1 MGGGDDHEPYIGPT
15 TDESMS
21 DVDSDE
27 DEPRPTAL
35 DDHQSEPDSE
45 ETEQSQT
52 ESDTGSDDER
62 SAGGGGGAGAVSVPS
77 SEGETTEPEEAENDD
92 TDDSDDAEEQSTP
105 ESDPSEETSPEQQ
118 KKESDET
125 EDEEDTDRQQEVQ
138 IVVHSDAWDDVGFGL
153 YPIRYQLKE
162 KYGDKVSITDAV
174 AAVREFHQPQRMA
187 QNWQDNVSRH
197 EMPIDSSIWK
207 SDPPE
212 STELSNRVFKAA
224 REQSRTLSKKFIRR
238 LRIESIA
245 AGENIEN
252 EEKLME
258 IAREVGLDTR
268 QLHRDWEAVDVS
280 GSRREP
286 TTPKTTIHIDGETVT
301 QTGYLHID
309 DIKMM
314 LDQIGLEESDPQP
327 LVDFVAEYEPVATKE
342 IQQVYDLTEQEAID
356 KLQQH
361 TRIISADFGKSTF
374 WKVP

>member
-1 MGGGDDHEPYIGPT
+1 MGGGDDHEPYIGST
-15 TDESMS
+15 TDESTS
-21 DVDSDE
+21 DVDSEE

-45 ETEQSQT
+45 ETEQSEP
-52 ESDTGSDDER
+52 ESDTDSDEER
-62 SAGGGGGAGAVSVPS
+62 SAGGGGGAGAVSIPS
-77 SEGETTEPEEAENDD
+77 VEDGTTEPEEAENED
-92 TDDSDDAEEQSTP
+92 TDDSDETEEHSTS
-105 ESDPSEETSPEQQ
+105 ESDPSEKTSREQQ
-118 KKESDET
+118 RKESDET
-125 EDEEDTDRQQEVQ
+125 DDEEDTDQQQDVQ

-162 KYGDKVSITDAV
+162 EYGDKVSITDAV
-174 AAVREFHQPQRMA
+174 VAVREFDQPQQMA
-187 QNWQDNVSRH
+187 QNWQDNASRH
-197 EMPIDSSIWK
+197 EMPIDSSIWN

-224 REQSRTLSKKFIRR
+224 REQSRTLAKKFIRR

-245 AGENIEN
+245 AGQNIED

-280 GSRREP
+280 GSRREA

-314 LDQIGLEESDPQP
+314 LGQIGLEEGDPQP
-327 LVDFVAEYEPVATKE
+327 VADFVAEYGPVATKE
-342 IQQVYDLTEQEAID
+342 VQQVYDLTKQEAID
-356 KLQQH
+356 KFQQH
-361 TRIISADFGKSTF
+361 TGIRSVGFGEYTF
-374 WKVP
+374 WKAP